1 MIPFD
6 FKVYAIDF
14 DGTLCFSKW
23 PELGPPNKPLIEIMK
38 EKQARGDKIILWT
51 CRTGKEI
58 DDAVEWCKEQ
68 GLIFDAVNTNIPEI
82 IELYGEDGRKVSA
95 DYYIDDKNM
104 DHHVTLLRGKWVL
117 FDEAC
122 PALHIEDNSLM
133 GTESNN
139 EIY

>member
-6 FKVYAIDF
+6 FKVYAVDF

-51 CRTGKEI
+51 CRTHEML
-58 DDAVEWCKEQ
+58 DQAVKWCEEQ
-68 GLIFDAVNTNIPEI
+68 GLVFDAVNTNIPEI

-95 DYYIDDKNM
+95 DYYIDEKNM
-104 DHHVTLLRGKWVL
+104 DHHVTLQRGKWAL
-117 FDEAC
+117 FDEVC
-122 PALHIEDNSLM
+122 FSTTYPGNLLM
-133 GTESNN
+133 RRL
-139 EIY
+139 